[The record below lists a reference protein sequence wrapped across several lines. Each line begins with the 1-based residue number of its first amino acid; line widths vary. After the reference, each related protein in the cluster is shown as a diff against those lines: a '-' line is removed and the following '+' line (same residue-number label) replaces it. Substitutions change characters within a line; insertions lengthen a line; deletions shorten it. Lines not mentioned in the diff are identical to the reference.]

1 MVSALRIEKG
11 QFELDIGVV
20 EDPKARLLTQ
30 AGVGEFAVEAGDAFD
45 LLTQLP
51 AKSVDLVLTSP
62 PYWGH
67 REYGLKHNWGLFNSI
82 EEVRQVGAKSRGYD
96 WYRSQGGVL
105 GLEPYPEWYVEHLA
119 EILTRAALPLKD
131 AGSLWINL
139 GDTYFARWSSIR
151 DGGRQ
156 GLTDDGRLRRKTPL
170 GDFRQE
176 KQLLLIPARF
186 AIAMQKLGWILR
198 NDLIWYKPNAVPRP
212 EGDRL
217 KLSHEH
223 FLHFVKKPKLGRAAY
238 HYDVRFAEPRQNDVV
253 TVNVQPGE
261 DGHSA
266 TFPPAL
272 IEPRIL
278 TSCPPGGV
286 VLDPFCGTGRTLES
300 AARLGRIGLG
310 FDAQEDFVRAA
321 RKKKGRAVA
330 TDASPSL
337 GRGNFISEW
346 FGQRIHPVVRL
357 DVDAVS
363 GKAAE
368 SCPFLSNALSTRT
381 ACVKAENSKGVC
393 TVSSIGARVR
403 RDWLVCPYRVIDS
416 AIVAQSCR
424 VIFGLDRDVQP
435 TPVPRLMEP
444 GELDRFKAGVESHGV
459 GYLFFQDKLGGE
471 ISVIGTDRS
480 PELSFD
486 VTLVEI
492 VRVGEAFDVSRYGIL
507 EIQTMDYHGSYA
519 AAVRNLRDALRLHER
534 DFPTALQNKLAWA
547 SDGIQSP
554 NIANVFKRTFYQ
566 MMLKFK
572 LAGEGAAAG
581 SVLAVPRAVWESWQP
596 FLGAPDLADIQGDGS
611 GSAFL
616 CIFDTQGDDPAPIS
630 PVIIE
635 RLVKVS
641 PDTLVKSVFTEV
653 PDHILH
659 AISASDSILTT
670 IRGRLGK
677 WWTGFVVPAAPQPHA
692 GDPPGA

>member
-1 MVSALRIEKG
+1 MAPALRTDG
-11 QFELDIGVV
+11 RQFELDIGVV
-20 EDPKARLLTQ
+20 DDPHALVPAQ
-30 AGVGEFAVEAGDAFD
+30 AGVGAFAVESGDAFD
-45 LLTQLP
+45 LLTRLP
-51 AKSVDLVLTSP
+51 ARSIDLVLTSP

-67 REYGLKHNWGLFNSI
+67 REYGLNHNWDFFNSI
-82 EEVRQVGAKSRGYD
+82 EDVRQVGAQTRGYD
-96 WYRSQGGVL
+96 WYRCAGGVL
-105 GLEPYPEWYVEHLA
+105 GLEPYPEWYVEHLS
-119 EILTRAALPLKD
+119 EILSRAALPLKD
-131 AGSLWINL
+131 GGSLWINL

-186 AIAMQKLGWILR
+186 AIAMQKRGWILR

-223 FLHFVKKPKLGRAAY
+223 FLHFVKKPKLGRATY
-238 HYDVRFAEPRQNDVV
+238 HYDVRYAEPRQNDVV

-278 TSCPPGGV
+278 TSSPPGGV

-321 RKKKGRAVA
+321 RKKTGR
-330 TDASPSL
+330 TASPEASPAI

-363 GKAAE
+363 GKASE
-368 SCPFLSNALSTRT
+368 CCPFLSNALSKQT

-424 VIFGLDRDVQP
+424 VIFGLDHDVQP
-435 TPVPRLMEP
+435 TPVPRLQEP
-444 GELDRFKAGVESHGV
+444 GELDRFKAHVETHGV

-492 VRVGEAFDVSRYGIL
+492 MKVGDGFDVRRYGIL

-534 DFPTALQNKLAWA
+534 DFPSALQNKLAWA

-581 SVLAVPRAVWESWQP
+581 SVLAVPRSVWESWQP
-596 FLGAPDLADIQGDGS
+596 FLGAPSLDELQGDGT

-630 PVIIE
+630 PISIE
-635 RLVKVS
+635 RFMKVS
-641 PDTLVKSVFTEV
+641 PETLVNSVFTEV
-653 PDHILH
+653 PEHILH
-659 AISASDSILTT
+659 AVSTTDAILTT
-670 IRGRLGK
+670 IRGRLTR
-677 WWTGFVVPAAPQPHA
+677 WWAGFIVPAASRPE
-692 GDPPGA
+692 GGAPTGG